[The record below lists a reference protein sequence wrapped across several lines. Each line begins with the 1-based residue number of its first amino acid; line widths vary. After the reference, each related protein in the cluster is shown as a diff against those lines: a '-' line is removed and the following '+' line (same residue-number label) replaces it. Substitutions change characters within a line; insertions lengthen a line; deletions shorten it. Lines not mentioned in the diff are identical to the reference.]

1 MSLGNFFFFLR
12 KSVDNGVKDL
22 SGFFPLLFLFDLR
35 STGLFFEELVSE
47 ASDEL
52 QVAFQTI
59 M

>member
-1 MSLGNFFFFLR
+1 MEGKICLDFFLCF
-12 KSVDNGVKDL
+12 S
-22 SGFFPLLFLFDLR
+22 FFDLR

>member
-1 MSLGNFFFFLR
+1 
-12 KSVDNGVKDL
+12 VKDL